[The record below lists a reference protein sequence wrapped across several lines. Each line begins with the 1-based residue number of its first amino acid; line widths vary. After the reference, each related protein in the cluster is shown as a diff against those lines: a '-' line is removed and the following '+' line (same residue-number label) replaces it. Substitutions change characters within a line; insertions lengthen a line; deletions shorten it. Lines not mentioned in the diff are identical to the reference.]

1 MIQGWKR
8 LKWQKK
14 KTFQLQKKIGCLVWS
29 FWFGG
34 LNSAAPGMNI
44 FNNIFIHSCVWK
56 WRKVK
61 VWSF

>member
-14 KTFQLQKKIGCLVWS
+14 KTPTSEKKWFV
-29 FWFGG
+29 WFGG

-44 FNNIFIHSCVWK
+44 FNNIFIHSGVCGNG
-56 WRKVK
+56 VK
-61 VWSF
+61 LRFGLSKN